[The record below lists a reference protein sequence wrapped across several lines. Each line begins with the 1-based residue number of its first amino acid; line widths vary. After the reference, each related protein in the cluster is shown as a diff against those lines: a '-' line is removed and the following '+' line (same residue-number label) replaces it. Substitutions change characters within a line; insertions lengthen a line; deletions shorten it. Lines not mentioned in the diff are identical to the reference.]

1 MKLIRKGEIGEET
14 PGLLLADGREVDVS
28 AFGEDYDEAFFETN
42 GMERLSEWVRT
53 HADSSPGFPD
63 SMRWGSPIA
72 RPSKIVCIGL
82 NYKDH
87 AEESGVEIPEEPV
100 IFFKATSAFCGPND
114 NLIIPRNSEK
124 TDWEVELGVV
134 IGQDALYL
142 DSVEEAENYIA
153 GYCISQ
159 DVSERAFQ
167 LEREGQ
173 WTKGK
178 SCPTFNPLGPYL
190 YPASDIGDANNLAM
204 ELKVNGEIKQS
215 GNTKN
220 MIFSPSFLVH
230 YLSQFML
237 LEAGDV
243 LSTGTPAGVGA
254 GMTPPQFLRNGDVV
268 ELSIEKLGTQK
279 QTFKAYQT
287 N

>member
-1 MKLIRKGEIGEET
+1 M
-14 PGLLLADGREVDVS
+14 LLFR
-28 AFGEDYDEAFFETN
+28 FGEKDQEKPGVVIGDARKDCSAHFADWNREFFNNNGLEKLKSLVNDEGGN
-42 GMERLSEWVRT
+42 L
-53 HADSSPGFPD
+53 PD
-63 SMRWGSPIA
+63 VPDGIRYGSCVA
-72 RPSKIVCIGL
+72 RPGTLMCIGL
-82 NYKDH
+82 NYSDH
-87 AEESGVEIPEEPV
+87 AEESGMEPPPEPV
-100 IFFKATSAFCGPND
+100 IFQKVSNAVIGPYD
-114 NLIIPRNSEK
+114 DVIIPKGSRK

-134 IGQDALYL
+134 IGRDALYL

-153 GYCISQ
+153 GYCVSQ
-159 DVSERAFQ
+159 DVSEREFQ

-190 YPASDIGDANNLAM
+190 YPASDIGDANDLAM
-204 ELKVNGEIKQS
+204 ELKVNGEMKQN

-254 GMTPPQFLRNGDVV
+254 GMTPPQFLRDGDIV

-279 QTFKAYQT
+279 QTFKAY
-287 N
+287 

>member
-1 MKLIRKGEIGEET
+1 MLLFRFGEKDQEKPGVVIGETKKDCSAHFTDWNREFFNNN
-14 PGLLLADGREVDVS
+14 GLEALKSLVDDGGGSLPDV
-28 AFGEDYDEAFFETN
+28 
-42 GMERLSEWVRT
+42 
-53 HADSSPGFPD
+53 PD
-63 SMRWGSPIA
+63 GIRYGSCVA
-72 RPSKIVCIGL
+72 RPGTLMCIGL
-82 NYKDH
+82 NYSDH
-87 AEESGVEIPEEPV
+87 AEESGMEPPPEPV
-100 IFFKATSAFCGPND
+100 IFQKVSNAVIGPYD
-114 NLIIPRNSEK
+114 DVLIPRGSRK

-204 ELKVNGEIKQS
+204 ELKVNGEIKQN

>member
-1 MKLIRKGEIGEET
+1 MLLFRFGEKDQEKPGVVIGETKKDCSAHFTDWNREFFNNN
-14 PGLLLADGREVDVS
+14 GLEALKSLVDDGGGGLPDV
-28 AFGEDYDEAFFETN
+28 
-42 GMERLSEWVRT
+42 
-53 HADSSPGFPD
+53 PD
-63 SMRWGSPIA
+63 GIRYGSCVA
-72 RPSKIVCIGL
+72 RPGTLMCIGL
-82 NYKDH
+82 NYSDH
-87 AEESGVEIPEEPV
+87 AEESGMEPPPEPV
-100 IFFKATSAFCGPND
+100 IFQKVSNAVIGPYD
-114 NLIIPRNSEK
+114 DVIIPKGSRKS
-124 TDWEVELGVV
+124 DWEVELGVV

-190 YPASDIGDANNLAM
+190 YPASDIGDANILAM
-204 ELKVNGEIKQS
+204 VLKVNGEIKQS

>member
-1 MKLIRKGEIGEET
+1 MLLFRFGEKDQEKPGVVIGETKKDCSAHFTDWNREFFNNN
-14 PGLLLADGREVDVS
+14 GLEALKSLVDDEGGGLPDVPDGIR
-28 AFGEDYDEAFFETN
+28 Y
-42 GMERLSEWVRT
+42 
-53 HADSSPGFPD
+53 
-63 SMRWGSPIA
+63 GSCVA
-72 RPSKIVCIGL
+72 RPGTLMCIGL
-82 NYKDH
+82 NYSDH
-87 AEESGVEIPEEPV
+87 AEESGMEPPPEPV
-100 IFFKATSAFCGPND
+100 IFQKVSNAVIGPYD
-114 NLIIPRNSEK
+114 DVIIPKGSRK

-204 ELKVNGEIKQS
+204 ELKVNGEIKQN

>member
-1 MKLIRKGEIGEET
+1 MLLFRFGEKDQEKPGVVIGETKKDCSAHFTDWNREFFNNN
-14 PGLLLADGREVDVS
+14 GLEALTSLVDDGGGGLPDV
-28 AFGEDYDEAFFETN
+28 
-42 GMERLSEWVRT
+42 
-53 HADSSPGFPD
+53 PD
-63 SMRWGSPIA
+63 GIRYGSCVA
-72 RPSKIVCIGL
+72 RPGTLMCIGL
-82 NYKDH
+82 NYSDH
-87 AEESGVEIPEEPV
+87 AEESGMEPPPEPV
-100 IFFKATSAFCGPND
+100 IFQKVSNAVIGPYD
-114 NLIIPRNSEK
+114 DVIIPKGSRK

>member
-1 MKLIRKGEIGEET
+1 M
-14 PGLLLADGREVDVS
+14 LLFR
-28 AFGEDYDEAFFETN
+28 FGEKDQEKPGVVIGKAKKDCSAHFTDWNREFFNNNGLEALKSLVDD
-42 GMERLSEWVRT
+42 GGGSL
-53 HADSSPGFPD
+53 PD
-63 SMRWGSPIA
+63 VPDGIRYGSCVA
-72 RPSKIVCIGL
+72 RPGTLMCIGL
-82 NYKDH
+82 NYSDH
-87 AEESGVEIPEEPV
+87 AEESGMEPPPEPV
-100 IFFKATSAFCGPND
+100 IFQKVSNAVIGPYD
-114 NLIIPRNSEK
+114 DVLIPRGSRK

-204 ELKVNGEIKQS
+204 ELKVNGEIKQN

>member
-1 MKLIRKGEIGEET
+1 MLLFRFGEKDQEKPGVVIGETKKDCSAHFTDWNQEFFNNN
-14 PGLLLADGREVDVS
+14 GLEALKSLVDDEGGGLPDVPDGIR
-28 AFGEDYDEAFFETN
+28 Y
-42 GMERLSEWVRT
+42 
-53 HADSSPGFPD
+53 
-63 SMRWGSPIA
+63 GSCVA
-72 RPSKIVCIGL
+72 RPGTLMCIGL
-82 NYKDH
+82 NYSDH
-87 AEESGVEIPEEPV
+87 AEESGMEPPLEPV
-100 IFFKATSAFCGPND
+100 IFQKVSNAVIGPYD
-114 NLIIPRNSEK
+114 DVIIPKGSRK

-204 ELKVNGEIKQS
+204 ELKVNGEIKKS

-220 MIFSPSFLVH
+220 KIFSPSFLVH

>member
-1 MKLIRKGEIGEET
+1 MLLFRFGEKDQEKPGVVIGETKKDCSAHFTDWNQEFFNNN
-14 PGLLLADGREVDVS
+14 GLEALKSLVDDEGGGLPDVPDGIR
-28 AFGEDYDEAFFETN
+28 Y
-42 GMERLSEWVRT
+42 
-53 HADSSPGFPD
+53 
-63 SMRWGSPIA
+63 GSCVA
-72 RPSKIVCIGL
+72 RPGTLMCIGL
-82 NYKDH
+82 NYSDH
-87 AEESGVEIPEEPV
+87 AEESGMEPPPEPV
-100 IFFKATSAFCGPND
+100 IFQKVSNAVIGPYD
-114 NLIIPRNSEK
+114 DVLIPRGSRK

-204 ELKVNGEIKQS
+204 ELKVNGEIKQN

>member
-1 MKLIRKGEIGEET
+1 MLLFRFGEKDQEKPGVVIGETKKDCSAHFTDWNREFFNNN
-14 PGLLLADGREVDVS
+14 GL
-28 AFGEDYDEAFFETN
+28 EAFKSLVDD
-42 GMERLSEWVRT
+42 GGGGL
-53 HADSSPGFPD
+53 PD
-63 SMRWGSPIA
+63 VPDGIRYGSCVA
-72 RPSKIVCIGL
+72 RPGTLMCIGL
-82 NYKDH
+82 NYSDH
-87 AEESGVEIPEEPV
+87 AEESGMEPPPEPV
-100 IFFKATSAFCGPND
+100 IFQKVSNAVIGPYD
-114 NLIIPRNSEK
+114 DVIIPKGSRK

>member
-1 MKLIRKGEIGEET
+1 MLLFRFGEKDQEKPGVVIGESKKDCSGHFTDWNREFFNNNGLEALKSLVADKGEDL
-14 PGLLLADGREVDVS
+14 PDVPDGTR
-28 AFGEDYDEAFFETN
+28 Y
-42 GMERLSEWVRT
+42 
-53 HADSSPGFPD
+53 
-63 SMRWGSPIA
+63 GSCVA
-72 RPSKIVCIGL
+72 RPGTLMCIGL
-82 NYKDH
+82 NYSDH
-87 AEESGVEIPEEPV
+87 AEESGMEPPPEPV
-100 IFFKATSAFCGPND
+100 IFQKVSNAVIGPYD
-114 NLIIPRNSEK
+114 DVIIPKGSRK

-134 IGQDALYL
+134 IGRDALYL
-142 DSVEEAENYIA
+142 DSIEEAEDYIA
-153 GYCISQ
+153 GYCVSQ
-159 DVSERAFQ
+159 DVSEREFQ

-190 YPASDIGDANNLAM
+190 YPASDIGDANNLTM
-204 ELKVNGEIKQS
+204 ELKVNEEIKQN

-220 MIFSPSFLVH
+220 MIFNPSFLVH

-254 GMTPPQFLRNGDVV
+254 GMNPPQFLRDGDVV

-279 QTFKAYQT
+279 QTFRAY
-287 N
+287 

>member
-1 MKLIRKGEIGEET
+1 MLLFRFGEKDQEKPGVVIGETKKDCSAHFTDWNQEFFNNN
-14 PGLLLADGREVDVS
+14 GLEALKSLVDDEGGGLPDVPDGIR
-28 AFGEDYDEAFFETN
+28 Y
-42 GMERLSEWVRT
+42 
-53 HADSSPGFPD
+53 
-63 SMRWGSPIA
+63 GSCVA
-72 RPSKIVCIGL
+72 RPGTLMCIGL
-82 NYKDH
+82 NYSDH
-87 AEESGVEIPEEPV
+87 AEESGMEPPPEPV
-100 IFFKATSAFCGPND
+100 IFQKVSNAVIGPYD
-114 NLIIPRNSEK
+114 DVIIPKGSRK

-279 QTFKAYQT
+279 QTFKAYQA

>member
-1 MKLIRKGEIGEET
+1 MLLFRFGEKDQEKPGVVIGETKKDCSAHFTDWNQEFFNNN
-14 PGLLLADGREVDVS
+14 GLEALKSLVDDGGGSLPDV
-28 AFGEDYDEAFFETN
+28 
-42 GMERLSEWVRT
+42 
-53 HADSSPGFPD
+53 PD
-63 SMRWGSPIA
+63 GIRYGSCVA
-72 RPSKIVCIGL
+72 RPGTLMCIGL
-82 NYKDH
+82 NYSDH
-87 AEESGVEIPEEPV
+87 AEESGMEPPPEPV
-100 IFFKATSAFCGPND
+100 IFQKVSNAVIGPYD
-114 NLIIPRNSEK
+114 DVIIPKGSRK

-215 GNTKN
+215 GNTKS

>member
-1 MKLIRKGEIGEET
+1 MLLFRFGEKDQEKPGVVIGETKKDCSAHFTDWNREFFNNN
-14 PGLLLADGREVDVS
+14 GLEALKSLVDDGGGLPDV
-28 AFGEDYDEAFFETN
+28 
-42 GMERLSEWVRT
+42 
-53 HADSSPGFPD
+53 PD
-63 SMRWGSPIA
+63 GIRYGSCVA
-72 RPSKIVCIGL
+72 RPGTLMCIGL
-82 NYKDH
+82 NYSDH
-87 AEESGVEIPEEPV
+87 AEESGMEPPPEPV
-100 IFFKATSAFCGPND
+100 IFQKVSNAVIGPYD
-114 NLIIPRNSEK
+114 DVIIPKDSQK

-134 IGQDALYL
+134 IGRDALYL
-142 DSVEEAENYIA
+142 DSVEEAESHIA

-159 DVSERAFQ
+159 DVSEREFQ

-220 MIFSPSFLVH
+220 MIFNPSFLVH

-279 QTFKAYQT
+279 QTFRAYQT

>member
-1 MKLIRKGEIGEET
+1 MLLFRFGEKDQEKPGVVIGETKKDCSAHFTDWNREFFNNN
-14 PGLLLADGREVDVS
+14 GLEALKSLVDDGGGSLPDV
-28 AFGEDYDEAFFETN
+28 
-42 GMERLSEWVRT
+42 
-53 HADSSPGFPD
+53 PD
-63 SMRWGSPIA
+63 GIRYGSCVA
-72 RPSKIVCIGL
+72 RPGTLMCIGL
-82 NYKDH
+82 NYSDH
-87 AEESGVEIPEEPV
+87 AEESGMEPPPEPV
-100 IFFKATSAFCGPND
+100 IFQKVSNAVIGPYD
-114 NLIIPRNSEK
+114 DVIIPRGSRK

>member
-1 MKLIRKGEIGEET
+1 M
-14 PGLLLADGREVDVS
+14 LLFR
-28 AFGEDYDEAFFETN
+28 FGEKDQEKPGVVLGESKKDCSAHFADWDREFFNNHGLEALKSLVDDGGED
-42 GMERLSEWVRT
+42 L
-53 HADSSPGFPD
+53 PD
-63 SMRWGSPIA
+63 VPDGTRYGSCVA
-72 RPSKIVCIGL
+72 RPGTLMCIGL
-82 NYKDH
+82 NYSDH
-87 AEESGVEIPEEPV
+87 AEESGMEPPPEPV
-100 IFFKATSAFCGPND
+100 IFQKVSNAVIGPYD
-114 NLIIPRNSEK
+114 DVIIPKGSRK

-142 DSVEEAENYIA
+142 DSAEEAENYIA
-153 GYCISQ
+153 GYCVSQ

-204 ELKVNGEIKQS
+204 ELRVNGEIKQN

-220 MIFSPSFLVH
+220 MIFSPGFLVH

>member
-1 MKLIRKGEIGEET
+1 MLLFRFGEKDQEKPGVVIGETKKDCSAHFTDWNREFFNNN
-14 PGLLLADGREVDVS
+14 GLEALKSLVDDERGGLPNVPDGIR
-28 AFGEDYDEAFFETN
+28 Y
-42 GMERLSEWVRT
+42 
-53 HADSSPGFPD
+53 
-63 SMRWGSPIA
+63 GSCVA
-72 RPSKIVCIGL
+72 RPGTLMCIGL
-82 NYKDH
+82 NYSDH
-87 AEESGVEIPEEPV
+87 AEESGMEPPPEPV
-100 IFFKATSAFCGPND
+100 IFQKVSNAVIGPYD
-114 NLIIPRNSEK
+114 DVIIPKGSRK

>member
-1 MKLIRKGEIGEET
+1 M
-14 PGLLLADGREVDVS
+14 LLFR
-28 AFGEDYDEAFFETN
+28 FGEKDQEKPGVVIGKAKKDCSAHFTDWNREFFNNNGLEALKSLVDD
-42 GMERLSEWVRT
+42 GGGSL
-53 HADSSPGFPD
+53 PD
-63 SMRWGSPIA
+63 VPDGIRYGSCVA
-72 RPSKIVCIGL
+72 RPGTLMCIGL
-82 NYKDH
+82 NYSDH
-87 AEESGVEIPEEPV
+87 AEESGMEPPPEPV
-100 IFFKATSAFCGPND
+100 IFQKVSNAVIGPYD
-114 NLIIPRNSEK
+114 DVIIPKGSRK

-204 ELKVNGEIKQS
+204 ELKVNGEIKQN

>member
-1 MKLIRKGEIGEET
+1 M
-14 PGLLLADGREVDVS
+14 LLFR
-28 AFGEDYDEAFFETN
+28 FGEKDQEKPGVVIGKAKKDCSAHFTDWNREFFNNNGLEALKSLVDD
-42 GMERLSEWVRT
+42 GGGSL
-53 HADSSPGFPD
+53 PD
-63 SMRWGSPIA
+63 VPDGIRYGSCVA
-72 RPSKIVCIGL
+72 RPGTLMCIGL
-82 NYKDH
+82 NYSDH
-87 AEESGVEIPEEPV
+87 AEESGMEPPPEPV
-100 IFFKATSAFCGPND
+100 IFQKVSNAVIGPYD
-114 NLIIPRNSEK
+114 DVLIPRGSRK

>member
-1 MKLIRKGEIGEET
+1 MLLFRFGEKDQEKPGVVIGETKKDCSAHFTDWNREFFNNN
-14 PGLLLADGREVDVS
+14 GLEALKSLVDDGGGSLPDV
-28 AFGEDYDEAFFETN
+28 
-42 GMERLSEWVRT
+42 
-53 HADSSPGFPD
+53 PD
-63 SMRWGSPIA
+63 GIRYGSCVA
-72 RPSKIVCIGL
+72 RPGTLMCIGL
-82 NYKDH
+82 NYSDH
-87 AEESGVEIPEEPV
+87 AEESGMEPPPEPV
-100 IFFKATSAFCGPND
+100 IFQKVSNAVIGPYD
-114 NLIIPRNSEK
+114 DVIIPKGSRK

-204 ELKVNGEIKQS
+204 ELKVNGEIKQN

>member
-1 MKLIRKGEIGEET
+1 MLLFRFGEKDQEKPGVVIGETKKDCSAHFTDWNQEFFNNN
-14 PGLLLADGREVDVS
+14 GLEELKSLVDDEGGGLPDVPDGIR
-28 AFGEDYDEAFFETN
+28 Y
-42 GMERLSEWVRT
+42 
-53 HADSSPGFPD
+53 
-63 SMRWGSPIA
+63 GSCVA
-72 RPSKIVCIGL
+72 RPGTLMCIGL
-82 NYKDH
+82 NYSDH
-87 AEESGVEIPEEPV
+87 AEESGMEPPPEPV
-100 IFFKATSAFCGPND
+100 IFQKVSNAVIGPYD
-114 NLIIPRNSEK
+114 DVVIPKGSRK

-142 DSVEEAENYIA
+142 DSVEEAESYIA

-159 DVSERAFQ
+159 DVSEREFQ

-204 ELKVNGEIKQS
+204 ELKVNGEIKQN

-254 GMTPPQFLRNGDVV
+254 GMTPPQFLRSGDVV

>member
-1 MKLIRKGEIGEET
+1 M
-14 PGLLLADGREVDVS
+14 LLFR
-28 AFGEDYDEAFFETN
+28 FGEKDQEKPGVVIGKAKKDCSAHFTDWNREFFNNNGLEALKSLVDD
-42 GMERLSEWVRT
+42 GGGSL
-53 HADSSPGFPD
+53 PD
-63 SMRWGSPIA
+63 VPDGIRYGSCVA
-72 RPSKIVCIGL
+72 RPGTLMCIGL
-82 NYKDH
+82 NYSDH
-87 AEESGVEIPEEPV
+87 AEESGMEPPPEPV
-100 IFFKATSAFCGPND
+100 IFQKVSNAVIGPYD
-114 NLIIPRNSEK
+114 DVIIPKGSRK

>member
-1 MKLIRKGEIGEET
+1 MLLFRFGEKDQEKPGVVIGETKKDCSAHFTDWNQEFFNNN
-14 PGLLLADGREVDVS
+14 GLEALKSLVDDEGGGLPDVPDGIR
-28 AFGEDYDEAFFETN
+28 Y
-42 GMERLSEWVRT
+42 
-53 HADSSPGFPD
+53 
-63 SMRWGSPIA
+63 GSCVA
-72 RPSKIVCIGL
+72 RPGTLMCIGL
-82 NYKDH
+82 NYSDH
-87 AEESGVEIPEEPV
+87 AEESGMEPPPEPV
-100 IFFKATSAFCGPND
+100 IFQKVSNAVIGPYD
-114 NLIIPRNSEK
+114 DVIIPKGSRK

>member
-1 MKLIRKGEIGEET
+1 MLLFRFGEKDQEKPGVVIGETKKDCSAHFTDWNQEFFNNNGLEALKSLVDDEGGDLPDVPDGIRYGSCVPR
-14 PGLLLADGREVDVS
+14 PGTL
-28 AFGEDYDEAFFETN
+28 
-42 GMERLSEWVRT
+42 M
-53 HADSSPGFPD
+53 
-63 SMRWGSPIA
+63 
-72 RPSKIVCIGL
+72 CIGL
-82 NYKDH
+82 NYSDH
-87 AEESGVEIPEEPV
+87 AEESGMEPPPEPV
-100 IFFKATSAFCGPND
+100 IFQKVSNAVIGPYD
-114 NLIIPRNSEK
+114 DVIIPKGSRK

-279 QTFKAYQT
+279 QTFKAYQA

>member
-1 MKLIRKGEIGEET
+1 MLLFRFGEKDQEKPGVVIGEAKKDCSGHFTDWNREFFNNNGLEALKSLVADKGEDL
-14 PGLLLADGREVDVS
+14 PDVPDGTR
-28 AFGEDYDEAFFETN
+28 Y
-42 GMERLSEWVRT
+42 
-53 HADSSPGFPD
+53 
-63 SMRWGSPIA
+63 GSCVA
-72 RPSKIVCIGL
+72 RPGTLMCIGL
-82 NYKDH
+82 NYSDH
-87 AEESGVEIPEEPV
+87 AEESGMEPPSEPV
-100 IFFKATSAFCGPND
+100 IFQKVSNAVIGPYD
-114 NLIIPRNSEK
+114 DVIIPKGSRK

-134 IGQDALYL
+134 IGRDALYL
-142 DSVEEAENYIA
+142 DSIEEAEDYIA
-153 GYCISQ
+153 GYCVSQ
-159 DVSERAFQ
+159 DVSEREFQ

-190 YPASDIGDANNLAM
+190 YPASDIGDANNLTM
-204 ELKVNGEIKQS
+204 KLKVNEEIKQN

-220 MIFSPSFLVH
+220 MIFNPSFLVH

-254 GMTPPQFLRNGDVV
+254 GMNPPQFLRDGDVV

-279 QTFKAYQT
+279 QTFRAY
-287 N
+287 

>member
-1 MKLIRKGEIGEET
+1 M
-14 PGLLLADGREVDVS
+14 LLFR
-28 AFGEDYDEAFFETN
+28 FGEKDQEKPGVVIGKAKKDCSAHFTDWNREFFNNNGLEALKSLVDD
-42 GMERLSEWVRT
+42 GGGSL
-53 HADSSPGFPD
+53 PD
-63 SMRWGSPIA
+63 VPDGIRYGSCVA
-72 RPSKIVCIGL
+72 RPGTLMCIGL
-82 NYKDH
+82 NYSDH
-87 AEESGVEIPEEPV
+87 AEESGMEPPPEPV
-100 IFFKATSAFCGPND
+100 IFQKVSNAVIGPYD
-114 NLIIPRNSEK
+114 DVIIPRGSRK

-204 ELKVNGEIKQS
+204 ELKVNGEIKQN

>member
-1 MKLIRKGEIGEET
+1 M
-14 PGLLLADGREVDVS
+14 LLFR
-28 AFGEDYDEAFFETN
+28 FGEKDQEKPGVVIGDARKDCSAHFADWNREFFNNN
-42 GMERLSEWVRT
+42 GLEKLKSLVNDGE
-53 HADSSPGFPD
+53 GNLPD
-63 SMRWGSPIA
+63 VPDGIRYGSCVA
-72 RPSKIVCIGL
+72 RPGTLMCIGL
-82 NYKDH
+82 NYSDH
-87 AEESGVEIPEEPV
+87 AEESGMEPPSEPV
-100 IFFKATSAFCGPND
+100 IFQKVSNAVIGPYD
-114 NLIIPRNSEK
+114 DVIIPKGSRK

-134 IGQDALYL
+134 IGRDALYL

-153 GYCISQ
+153 GYCVSQ
-159 DVSERAFQ
+159 DVSEREFQ

-190 YPASDIGDANNLAM
+190 YPASDIGDANDLAM
-204 ELKVNGEIKQS
+204 ELKVNGEMKQN

-254 GMTPPQFLRNGDVV
+254 GMTPPQFLRDGDIV

-279 QTFKAYQT
+279 QTFKAY
-287 N
+287 

>member
-1 MKLIRKGEIGEET
+1 M
-14 PGLLLADGREVDVS
+14 LLFR
-28 AFGEDYDEAFFETN
+28 FGEKDQEKPGVVIGKAKKDCSAHFTDWNREFFNNNGLEALKSLVDD
-42 GMERLSEWVRT
+42 GGGSL
-53 HADSSPGFPD
+53 PD
-63 SMRWGSPIA
+63 VPDGIRYGSCVA
-72 RPSKIVCIGL
+72 RPGTLMCIGL
-82 NYKDH
+82 NYSDH
-87 AEESGVEIPEEPV
+87 AEESGMEPPPEPV
-100 IFFKATSAFCGPND
+100 IFQKVSNAVIGPYD
-114 NLIIPRNSEK
+114 DVVIPRGSRK

-204 ELKVNGEIKQS
+204 ELKVNGEIKQN

>member
-1 MKLIRKGEIGEET
+1 M
-14 PGLLLADGREVDVS
+14 LLFR
-28 AFGEDYDEAFFETN
+28 FGEKDQEKPGVVIGKAKKDCSAHFTDWNREFFNNNGLEALKSLVDD
-42 GMERLSEWVRT
+42 GGGL
-53 HADSSPGFPD
+53 PD
-63 SMRWGSPIA
+63 VPDGIRYGSCVA
-72 RPSKIVCIGL
+72 RPGTLMCIGL
-82 NYKDH
+82 NYSDH
-87 AEESGVEIPEEPV
+87 AEESGMEPPPEPV
-100 IFFKATSAFCGPND
+100 IFQKVSNAVIGPYD
-114 NLIIPRNSEK
+114 DVIIPRGSRK

-190 YPASDIGDANNLAM
+190 HLASDIGDANNLAM
-204 ELKVNGEIKQS
+204 ELKVNGEIKQN

>member
-1 MKLIRKGEIGEET
+1 MLLFRFGEKDQEKPGVVIGETKKDCSAHFTDWNREFFNNN
-14 PGLLLADGREVDVS
+14 GLEALKSLVDDEGGGLPDVPDGIR
-28 AFGEDYDEAFFETN
+28 Y
-42 GMERLSEWVRT
+42 
-53 HADSSPGFPD
+53 
-63 SMRWGSPIA
+63 GSCVA
-72 RPSKIVCIGL
+72 RPGTLMCIGL
-82 NYKDH
+82 NYSDH
-87 AEESGVEIPEEPV
+87 AEESGMEPPPEPV
-100 IFFKATSAFCGPND
+100 IFQKVSNAVIGPYD
-114 NLIIPRNSEK
+114 DVIIPKGSRK

-142 DSVEEAENYIA
+142 DSVEEAESYIA

-204 ELKVNGEIKQS
+204 ELKVNGEIKQN

>member
-1 MKLIRKGEIGEET
+1 MLLFRFGEKDQEKPGVVIGETKKDCSAHFTDWNQEFFNNN
-14 PGLLLADGREVDVS
+14 GLEELKSLVDDEGGGLPDVPDGIR
-28 AFGEDYDEAFFETN
+28 Y
-42 GMERLSEWVRT
+42 
-53 HADSSPGFPD
+53 
-63 SMRWGSPIA
+63 GSCVA
-72 RPSKIVCIGL
+72 RPGTLMCIGL
-82 NYKDH
+82 NYSDH
-87 AEESGVEIPEEPV
+87 AEESGMEPPPEPV
-100 IFFKATSAFCGPND
+100 IFQKVSNAVIGPYD
-114 NLIIPRNSEK
+114 DVIIPKGSRK

>member
-1 MKLIRKGEIGEET
+1 M
-14 PGLLLADGREVDVS
+14 LLFR
-28 AFGEDYDEAFFETN
+28 FGEKDQEKPGVVIGDARKDCSAHFADWNREFFNNNGLEKLKSLVNDEGGN
-42 GMERLSEWVRT
+42 L
-53 HADSSPGFPD
+53 PD
-63 SMRWGSPIA
+63 VPDGIRYGSCVA
-72 RPSKIVCIGL
+72 RPGTLMCIGL
-82 NYKDH
+82 NYSDH
-87 AEESGVEIPEEPV
+87 AAESGMEPPPEPV
-100 IFFKATSAFCGPND
+100 IFQKVSNAVIGPYD
-114 NLIIPRNSEK
+114 DVIIPKGSRK

-134 IGQDALYL
+134 IGRDALYL

-153 GYCISQ
+153 GYCVSQ
-159 DVSERAFQ
+159 DVSEREFQ

-190 YPASDIGDANNLAM
+190 YPASDIGDANDLAM
-204 ELKVNGEIKQS
+204 ELKVNGEMKQN

-254 GMTPPQFLRNGDVV
+254 GMTPPQFLRDGDIV

-279 QTFKAYQT
+279 QTFKAY
-287 N
+287 

>member
-1 MKLIRKGEIGEET
+1 M
-14 PGLLLADGREVDVS
+14 LLFR
-28 AFGEDYDEAFFETN
+28 FGEKDQEKPGVVIGKAKKDCSAHFTDWNREFFNNNGLEALKSLVDDE
-42 GMERLSEWVRT
+42 GGGL
-53 HADSSPGFPD
+53 PD
-63 SMRWGSPIA
+63 VPDGIRYGSCVA
-72 RPSKIVCIGL
+72 RPGTLMCIGL
-82 NYKDH
+82 NYSDH
-87 AEESGVEIPEEPV
+87 AEESGMEPPPEPV
-100 IFFKATSAFCGPND
+100 IFQKVSNAVIGPYD
-114 NLIIPRNSEK
+114 DVIIPKGSRK

>member
-1 MKLIRKGEIGEET
+1 MLLFRFGEKDQEKPGVVIGETKKDCSAHFTDWNREFFNNN
-14 PGLLLADGREVDVS
+14 GLEALKSLVDDGGGGLPDV
-28 AFGEDYDEAFFETN
+28 
-42 GMERLSEWVRT
+42 
-53 HADSSPGFPD
+53 PD
-63 SMRWGSPIA
+63 GIRYGSCVA
-72 RPSKIVCIGL
+72 RPGILMCIGL
-82 NYKDH
+82 NYSDH
-87 AEESGVEIPEEPV
+87 AEESGMEPPPEPDIFQKVSNAV
-100 IFFKATSAFCGPND
+100 IGPYD
-114 NLIIPRNSEK
+114 DVIIPKGSRK

-254 GMTPPQFLRNGDVV
+254 GITPPQFLRNGDVV

>member
-1 MKLIRKGEIGEET
+1 M
-14 PGLLLADGREVDVS
+14 LLFR
-28 AFGEDYDEAFFETN
+28 FGEKDQEKPGVVLGESKKDCSAHFADWDREFFNNHGLEALKSLVDDGGED
-42 GMERLSEWVRT
+42 L
-53 HADSSPGFPD
+53 PD
-63 SMRWGSPIA
+63 VPDGTRYGSCVA
-72 RPSKIVCIGL
+72 RPGTLMCIGL
-82 NYKDH
+82 NYSDH
-87 AEESGVEIPEEPV
+87 AEESGMEPPPEPV
-100 IFFKATSAFCGPND
+100 IFQKVSNAVIGPYD
-114 NLIIPRNSEK
+114 DVIIPKDSRK

-134 IGQDALYL
+134 IGRDALYL
-142 DSVEEAENYIA
+142 DSVEEAESHIA

-159 DVSERAFQ
+159 DVSEREFQ

-220 MIFSPSFLVH
+220 MIFNPSFLVH

-279 QTFKAYQT
+279 QTFRAYQT

>member
-1 MKLIRKGEIGEET
+1 MLLFRFGEKDQEKPGVVIGETKKDCSAHFTDWNREFFNNN
-14 PGLLLADGREVDVS
+14 GLEALKSLVDDGGGSLPDV
-28 AFGEDYDEAFFETN
+28 
-42 GMERLSEWVRT
+42 
-53 HADSSPGFPD
+53 PD
-63 SMRWGSPIA
+63 GIRYGSCVA
-72 RPSKIVCIGL
+72 RPGTLMCIGL
-82 NYKDH
+82 NYSDH
-87 AEESGVEIPEEPV
+87 AEESGMEPPPEPV
-100 IFFKATSAFCGPND
+100 IFQKVSNAVIGPYD
-114 NLIIPRNSEK
+114 DVIIPKGSRK

>member
-1 MKLIRKGEIGEET
+1 MLLFRFGEKDQEKPGVVIGETKKDCSAHFTDWNREFFNNN
-14 PGLLLADGREVDVS
+14 GL
-28 AFGEDYDEAFFETN
+28 EAFKSLVDD
-42 GMERLSEWVRT
+42 GGGGL
-53 HADSSPGFPD
+53 PD
-63 SMRWGSPIA
+63 VPDGIRYGSCVA
-72 RPSKIVCIGL
+72 RPGTLMCIGL
-82 NYKDH
+82 NYSDH
-87 AEESGVEIPEEPV
+87 AEESGMEPPPEPV
-100 IFFKATSAFCGPND
+100 IFQKVSNAVIGPYD
-114 NLIIPRNSEK
+114 DVIIPKGSRK

-142 DSVEEAENYIA
+142 DSVEEAESYIA

-254 GMTPPQFLRNGDVV
+254 GMNPPQFLRDGDVV